1 MFDLNFTEL
10 LVVGLVAI
18 VVVGPKELPQLMR
31 TVGSWVGKVKRMG
44 RDFQR
49 QLNDAVRD
57 EELTALQKQVADLSR
72 TTDTQIRR
80 GLVVPDRHAPIPNA
94 AGLPTSRA
102 QALERASA
110 AGAVATST
118 APVPALDSAAVPEP
132 VMEPIAVE
140 MPEPVGTGA
149 KP

>member
-31 TVGSWVGKVKRMG
+31 TVGNWVGKVKRMG

-57 EELTALQKQVADLSR
+57 EELAALQKQVADLSR
-72 TTDTQIRR
+72 TTDADIRR
-80 GLVVPDRHAPIPNA
+80 GLNPPDRHAPVNA
-94 AGLPTSRA
+94 AGMPRSRA
-102 QALERASA
+102 AALERAAMQPA
-110 AGAVATST
+110 ALP
-118 APVPALDSAAVPEP
+118 APVAEPLGEP
-132 VMEPIAVE
+132 VDVPDVDVPAEPLAAN
-140 MPEPVGTGA
+140 GA